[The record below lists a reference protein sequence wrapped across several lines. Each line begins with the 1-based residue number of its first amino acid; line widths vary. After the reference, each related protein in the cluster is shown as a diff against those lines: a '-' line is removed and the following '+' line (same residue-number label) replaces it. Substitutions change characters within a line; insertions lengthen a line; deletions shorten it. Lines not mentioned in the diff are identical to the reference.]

1 MPYKKKDEY
10 YNKYPDMITF
20 QGVAHNFREA
30 LSGKYGDII
39 VERKQSYYQVPPENL
54 YGIIL

>member
-39 VERKQSYYQVPPENL
+39 VEIKQSYY
-54 YGIIL
+54 